1 MPAAGIWTLTLDTP
15 IGERRAK
22 LTLAADGTTL
32 TGRMI
37 AEEGNATDIYEGKV
51 AGNGGSWKADIKNPM
66 PLTLEFSATVDGD
79 KMTGSVS
86 TAVGTWAFSG
96 SRAG

>member
-1 MPAAGIWTLTLDTP
+1 MSAAGTWTLTMDTP

-32 TGRMI
+32 SGQMI

-79 KMTGSVS
+79 SMTGSVS
-86 TAVGTWAFSG
+86 TALGTWSFSG

>member
-1 MPAAGIWTLTLDTP
+1 MSAAGTWTLTMDTP

-51 AGNGGSWKADIKNPM
+51 ADNGGSWKADIKNPM

-86 TAVGTWAFSG
+86 TAVGAWSFSG